1 VTGAPSKPGHN
12 PAVAP
17 DRTTPPA
24 RRTRHAGVLVN
35 LALSALALSLSL
47 VAAEAGVRL
56 LTRTGPSLLV
66 ADPLVGK
73 RFLPGFASRV
83 FVPECACEVDLRF
96 NRDGLRGTDRP
107 QAKPPGVKRLALVGD
122 SMVAAVATV
131 EERTLA
137 RSLERLLAASRPDVK
152 WDVLNAGVSSSST
165 GSELALYREVLAR
178 YSPDLVVLVFW
189 VGNDLAD
196 NSLALTQAPRL
207 YFDLDREGRLQQ
219 LPFAFQPSP
228 VVKWLDRTSRLYV
241 WQKSALRQARARLRA
256 QGGALDPVE
265 LVFARPE
272 PEAAAHAWAITGA
285 LLRAFQEETAARGTK
300 LVLVAAPAA
309 VQVYDDLWA
318 ELDER
323 AARAGVPLVR
333 EHPDERLSELCREA
347 GIPFLA
353 LLAPFRDAAPHRDS
367 TRREE
372 RLYYEGR
379 FHWNDAGNALA
390 AARVHEFLAE
400 ASVGD

>member
-1 VTGAPSKPGHN
+1 
-12 PAVAP
+12 VAL
-17 DRTTPPA
+17 DQSETPCRSA
-24 RRTRHAGVLVN
+24 RHAGTLVN
-35 LALSALALSLSL
+35 LALAAVALSLSL

-56 LTRTGPSLLV
+56 LTRTSPSLLV
-66 ADPLVGK
+66 ADPVVGK

-83 FVPECACEVDLRF
+83 YVPECDCEVELRF
-96 NRDGLRGTDRP
+96 DRDGLRGPDR
-107 QAKPPGVKRLALVGD
+107 AFEKPPGVKRIALVGD
-122 SMVAAVATV
+122 SMVAAVATAD
-131 EERTLA
+131 ERTLA
-137 RSLERLLAASRPDVK
+137 RDLERRLRASRPDAT
-152 WDVLNAGVSSSST
+152 WEVLNAGVSSSST

-196 NSLALTQAPRL
+196 NSLALTRAPRL
-207 YFDLDREGRLQQ
+207 YFDLDRDGRLQQ

-228 VVKWLDRTSRLYV
+228 VAEWLDRNSRLYV
-241 WQKSALRQARARLRA
+241 WQKSALRLARARLRA

-285 LLRAFQEETAARGTK
+285 LLRAFQEETAARGTE
-300 LVLVAAPAA
+300 LVLVAAPAP

-318 ELDER
+318 ELAER
-323 AARAGVPLVR
+323 AARAETPLGR
-333 EHPDERLSELCREA
+333 EHPDERLRELCRDA
-347 GIPFLA
+347 GIAFLA
-353 LLAPFRDAAPHRDS
+353 LAPAFQAAAPHRDS
-367 TRREE
+367 TRPEE

-400 ASVGD
+400 ASVAD

>member
-1 VTGAPSKPGHN
+1 MALARSATPS
-12 PAVAP
+12 
-17 DRTTPPA
+17 RSA
-24 RRTRHAGVLVN
+24 RYAGTLVN
-35 LALSALALSLSL
+35 LSLAALSLSLSL

-56 LTRTGPSLLV
+56 LTRSSPSLLV
-66 ADPLVGK
+66 ADPVVGK
-73 RFLPGFASRV
+73 RFRPGFASRV
-83 FVPECACEVDLRF
+83 YVPECDCEVELRF
-96 NRDGLRGTDRP
+96 NRDGLRGPDRP
-107 QAKPPGVKRLALVGD
+107 HRKPPGTKRIALVGD
-122 SMVAAVATV
+122 SMVAAVASA

-137 RSLERLLAASRPDVK
+137 RRLEQMLAGSRPDAIWEVM
-152 WDVLNAGVSSSST
+152 NAGVSSSST
-165 GSELALYREVLAR
+165 GSELALYREVLKH
-178 YSPDLVVLVFW
+178 YSPDVVVLVFW

-196 NSLALTQAPRL
+196 NSLALTRAPRL
-207 YFDLDREGRLQQ
+207 YFDLDRDGRLRQ

-228 VVKWLDRTSRLYV
+228 VVEWLDRNSRLYV
-241 WQKSALRQARARLRA
+241 WQKSALRQARATLRA
-256 QGGALDPVE
+256 PGGTLDAVE

-318 ELDER
+318 ELERR
-323 AARAGVPLVR
+323 AARAETPLGR
-333 EHPDERLSELCREA
+333 DHPDERLRDLCREA

-353 LLAPFRDAAPHRDS
+353 LAAAFQAAAPHRDS

-372 RLYYEGR
+372 QLYYEGR

-400 ASVGD
+400 ASVAD